1 MHDEGGIKV
10 GADVDGEIVIIVVL
24 EDHDLLGSGELLF

>member
-1 MHDEGGIKV
+1 MRDEGGIKV

-24 EDHDLLGSGELLF
+24 EDRDLLGSGELLF